1 MTLLWLADTTEEVS
15 RRMSGQIGPTNPQ
28 VDILQKEDCYQGF
41 FRLEKYRLRHR
52 LFDGAMSPIIERE
65 LFERG
70 HAAAALL
77 YDPFRDEVVILE
89 QFRIGALEVDG
100 GPWLFEI
107 VAGMIEPDESADA
120 VVQREALEEAGC
132 RVMALEFICE
142 YLVSPGG
149 TSERISLFCAKVNA
163 EGVDGVHGLVDENE
177 DIRVQ
182 AVPFDEA
189 WQWFEE
195 GRINSASPIIA
206 MQWLA
211 MHRESLRVRWS
222 ALP

>member
-1 MTLLWLADTTEEVS
+1 MALLWLADTTEEVS
-15 RRMSGQIGPTNPQ
+15 PTMTVQRGPRHPQ
-28 VDILQKEDCYQGF
+28 VDILDKKDCYQGF

-52 LFDGAMSPIIERE
+52 LYDGTMSSIIERE

-77 YDPFRDEVVILE
+77 YDPHRDEVVILE
-89 QFRIGALEVDG
+89 QFRIGALGLDG

-107 VAGMIEPDESADA
+107 VAGMIEPGESAEA
-120 VVQREALEEAGC
+120 VVRREAFEEAGC
-132 RVMALEFICE
+132 DILALEFICD

-149 TSERISLFCAKVNA
+149 TSERISLYCAKVDT
-163 EGVDGVHGLVDENE
+163 EGVGGVYGLAEEDE

-182 AVPFDEA
+182 AVAFEVA

-206 MQWLA
+206 LQWLA
-211 MHRESLRVRWS
+211 MHRGTLREKWLTLR
-222 ALP
+222 